1 MNEGTIN
8 YIINGPQVLG
18 PVAQQ
23 ILDTLS
29 LTFGLTSWTRISISN
44 HQFDY
49 FLK

>member
-29 LTFGLTSWTRISISN
+29 THFWSN
-44 HQFDY
+44 IMN
-49 FLK
+49 KNIN